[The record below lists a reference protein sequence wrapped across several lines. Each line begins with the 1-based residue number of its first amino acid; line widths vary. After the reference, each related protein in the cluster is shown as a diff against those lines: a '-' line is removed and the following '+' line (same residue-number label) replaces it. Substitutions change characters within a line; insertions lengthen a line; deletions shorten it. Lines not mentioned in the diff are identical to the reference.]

1 MRRIRIGNDIILR
14 IRLTRRG
21 GAENLEGKKIGLML
35 RNILGSV
42 SLPVVQSGEELIA
55 GWQGTQQQWT
65 GAYTVTLTEDWGEN
79 NRNTVDEACAF
90 ELVSISSDEGVETG
104 TVNIELD
111 MDISVPSN
119 GLSAYEIAL
128 LNGFEGTEE
137 EWLESLKGERG
148 EPFEYSDFTPE
159 QINEL
164 KRPATEAAEIANS
177 AASKANSAAMNATT
191 AASTAINAAN
201 AIKEIEQEIN
211 ASENS
216 REEAEGARE
225 NAEQERVLAEQAR
238 NKEFNEAIEKVN
250 TINDHWDN
258 LVNNG
263 NALASDVSE
272 GKELIAD
279 ALVAQGQEA
288 TPTDSYDNLAGKI
301 RDLHLWVPDDPAIV
315 DETYYGKINK
325 HILMQEIANH
335 KRAGYE
341 GMVGFMYE
349 NGITV
354 DLKEADAYWCSDDYF
369 TEEGGEHTIIDTD
382 ASKATC
388 IVILYYKNKYYNPST
403 NYRPALEIAIVGGV
417 PTVTLNSSLTAS
429 SIIIYSEET
438 ERIKVQM
445 SGTINT
451 VCLAGNFEAYIEA
464 LGVSDM
470 HIIPCMKI
478 LAGGSLFSNKPYV
491 YSIYA
496 PTLVEIKGGSFIT
509 HMVNVKSLYMP
520 SLEYITGGIIA
531 SNVASLERVNLPSL
545 KMISS
550 AGQVFAACNALVEL
564 DLPALESIENGTLF
578 INCNELKKIAL
589 PVLKTFNGAALAFSC
604 PKLEEVDIPV
614 LESITIP
621 FANNYF
627 VATGAMEEM
636 QFPALKEVNIANVSS
651 VRIFPKTLKRA
662 YMPKLENCNAILTRT
677 QFDIELIALGAP
689 QNGDI
694 TIAVENYPQYYPNAV
709 VTVENGFRS
718 NLNIKYIQTAMTRE
732 KLLDIINNLADNSEG
747 EPLNI
752 VFGDTNMAKLEEGDI
767 EIATAKNYTL
777 S

>member
-1 MRRIRIGNDIILR
+1 MKIRIGNDIIIR
-14 IRLTRRG
+14 MRLTRNG
-21 GAENLEGKKIGLML
+21 ESEDLTGKKLFVML
-35 RNILGSV
+35 RSSYKKLIVEHTIIGDEIIVIWLGSE
-42 SLPVVQSGEELIA
+42 QERT
-55 GWQGTQQQWT
+55 GT
-65 GAYTVTLTEDWGEN
+65 YTVTVIEEYGN
-79 NRNTVDEACAF
+79 GNRNTVDACNAFTLVPFSCTEADAK
-90 ELVSISSDEGVETG
+90 TG
-104 TVNIELD
+104 GQTIDLNL
-111 MDISVPSN
+111 DISVPGN
-119 GLSAYEIAL
+119 GLSAYEIAVRY
-128 LNGFEGTEE
+128 GFEGTEE

-201 AIKEIEQEIN
+201 AIKETEQEIN

-216 REEAEGARE
+216 RKEAEGARE

-238 NKEFNEAIEKVN
+238 NEEFNEAIEKVN
-250 TINDHWDN
+250 TINDHWDD

-325 HILMQEIANH
+325 HVLMQEIANH

-388 IVILYYKNKYYNPST
+388 VVILYYKNKYYNPST

-417 PTVTLNSSLTAS
+417 PTVTLNTSLTAN

-438 ERIKVQM
+438 ERIKMQIT
-445 SGTINT
+445 GTINT
-451 VCLAGNFEAYIEA
+451 ICLAGNFEASIEDS
-464 LGVSDM
+464 GVSGV

-478 LAGGSLFSNKPYV
+478 FAGGYLFRNMPHV

-496 PTLVEIKGGSFIT
+496 PTLVEIKGGSFIVS
-509 HMVNVKSLYMP
+509 MANVKRLYTP

-531 SNVASLERVNLPSL
+531 YNLASLERVNLPSL

-550 AGQVFAACNALVEL
+550 GGQVFAGCKALAEL
-564 DLPALESIENGTLF
+564 DFPALESIENGTLF
-578 INCNELKKIAL
+578 INCSELKKIAL
-589 PVLKTFNGAALAFSC
+589 PVLKTFNAAALANSC

-621 FANNYF
+621 NSNNCF

-636 QFPALKEVNIANVSS
+636 QFPALKEVNIVNGSS
-651 VRIFPKTLKRA
+651 ARIFPKTLKRV
-662 YMPKLENCNAILTRT
+662 YMPKLENCNALLTRT

-709 VTVENGFRS
+709 ITVENGFRS

-747 EPLNI
+747 EPLHI

-767 EIATAKNYTL
+767 EIANAKNYTL